1 MRSFSAVRS
10 VALFEALKGAVALV
24 AATGM
29 LTLIHKDV
37 HPVAVI
43 IVEHAHLNP
52 AAKYP
57 GIFLEAANHLQDSRI
72 LLLVG

>member
-37 HPVAVI
+37 H
-43 IVEHAHLNP
+43 AHLNP